1 MYIHGCIDGYSR
13 LIPYI
18 RSSPFNTAQIAFNSF
33 VVGTANYGVPSRMR
47 MDEGVENGIIR
58 NFMVEA
64 NGPDRGSAIMGK
76 SVHNQRIERLWR
88 DVFAKVVQPFYQT
101 FHALEESRALD
112 PSNRLHVYCL
122 QHVFLP
128 LLNADLERWR
138 VTHNNQGVRTEGHRT
153 PEQLWFSGIAA
164 QRGSSSTAIQ
174 NVCNGRNVEELV
186 QRVCPTLDLA
196 SIQDPVVMNAPR
208 SYQAVTPDIRQDLL
222 SSVQGAPS
230 LEIGIEKYAET
241 LAFVVEK
248 IRAQG

>member
-1 MYIHGCIDGYSR
+1 MYIHGGIDGYSR

-18 RSSPFNTAQIAFNSF
+18 RSSPFNTAQVAFNSF
-33 VVGTANYGVPSRMR
+33 VVGTANYGVPSQVR

-58 NFMVEA
+58 DFMVEA

-112 PSNRLHVYCL
+112 PSNKLHVYCL

-138 VTHNNQGVRTEGHRT
+138 VTHNNHGVRTEGHRT

-164 QRGSSSTAIQ
+164 QRGSSSTAIR
-174 NVCNGRNVEELV
+174 NVCIGRNIEELV
-186 QRVCPTLDLA
+186 QRVCPTLDM
-196 SIQDPVVMNAPR
+196 SSVQDPVAMNAPR

-222 SSVQGAPS
+222 SSIQGAPS
-230 LEIGIEKYAET
+230 LERGIEKYAET
-241 LAFVVEK
+241 LEFVVGK